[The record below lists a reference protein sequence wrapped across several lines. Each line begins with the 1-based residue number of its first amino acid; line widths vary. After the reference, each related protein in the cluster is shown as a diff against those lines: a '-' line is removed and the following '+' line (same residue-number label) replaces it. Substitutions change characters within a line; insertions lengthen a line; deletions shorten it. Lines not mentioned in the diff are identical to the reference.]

1 MLEQLNT
8 FFKKIFSNEETIVFS
23 FAILA
28 FFIVISFFGS
38 VLTPFM
44 ISIVVAYLLVGLQK
58 KIQSYNVNAEFSI
71 NYYFYY
77 FYSYR
82 CSLSDLVGSIAIYS
96 ASSLCLDVPNLFNN
110 FLDFISDLP
119 AKFPDLVSSDQIAI
133 FFQAVSE
140 EIAFIAQNI
149 VKSSI
154 SGIQSTITILLYII
168 LFPILVFFFLF
179 DRKNIIDGFLK
190 IIPGKREMFTDIWA
204 EMDVQLSNYVRG
216 KTIEIFIVGVVAAI
230 IFSSLGLK
238 YSALLSVLVG
248 LSVIIPYVGAFLV
261 TIPVV
266 IVGLLQ
272 FGLDTQF
279 YILIGLYLLLQ
290 ALDGNLLV
298 PLIFSETVKLH
309 PVIIILAVFIFGSMF
324 GFWGVF
330 FSIPIATF
338 IKAVWNA
345 WPSSAAFKSTFY
357 HFKNLI
363 NMTFNFTER
372 HSLMITPF
380 SFTKKVLLSTPMYSL
395 PYIDFNFIT
404 SKALHTFSSGSDKS
418 SNGNDCLLL
427 KFS

>member
-1 MLEQLNT
+1 MLNELNKVL
-8 FFKKIFSNEETIVFS
+8 KKIFSNEETIVFS
-23 FAILA
+23 LGILL
-28 FFIVISFFGS
+28 FFIMISYFGS
-38 VLTPFM
+38 ILTPFL
-44 ISIVVAYLLVGLQK
+44 ISVVVAYLLVGLQK
-58 KIQSYNVNAEFSI
+58 KIQSYNVGENVSLIITFSI
-71 NYYFYY
+71 FIITGAA
-77 FYSYR
+77 
-82 CSLSDLVGSIAIYS
+82 LIVWLVPLLYIQLQAFV
-96 ASSLCLDVPNLFNN
+96 LDVPNLFNN
-110 FLDFISDLP
+110 FLDFMSDLP
-119 AKFPDLVSSDQIAI
+119 AKFPELVSSEQIAV

-140 EIAFIAQNI
+140 EISVIAQNI

-179 DRKNIIDGFLK
+179 DRKNIINGALK
-190 IIPGKREMFTDIWA
+190 IIPGKREMFSNVWS
-204 EMDVQLSNYVRG
+204 EMDIQLSNYVRG
-216 KTIEIFIVGVVAAI
+216 KTIEIFIVGIVAAI

-272 FGLDTQF
+272 FGLGTQF
-279 YILIGLYLLLQ
+279 YLLVGLYLLLQ

-309 PVIIILAVFIFGSMF
+309 PVVIILAVFIFGSMF

-345 WPSSAAFKSTFY
+345 WPSS
-357 HFKNLI
+357 I
-363 NMTFNFTER
+363 E
-372 HSLMITPF
+372 
-380 SFTKKVLLSTPMYSL
+380 
-395 PYIDFNFIT
+395 
-404 SKALHTFSSGSDKS
+404 
-418 SNGNDCLLL
+418 
-427 KFS
+427 

>member
-1 MLEQLNT
+1 MLDELNKLL
-8 FFKKIFSNEETIVFS
+8 KKIFSNEETIVFS
-23 FAILA
+23 LAILL
-28 FFIVISFFGS
+28 FFVVIAYFGS
-38 VLTPFM
+38 ILTPFL
-44 ISIVVAYLLVGLQK
+44 ISVVVAYLLVGLQK
-58 KIQSYNVNAEFSI
+58 KIQSYNVSQNTSLIITFSI
-71 NYYFYY
+71 FII
-77 FYSYR
+77 SGAT
-82 CSLSDLVGSIAIYS
+82 LVVWLVPLLYIQLQAFI
-96 ASSLCLDVPNLFNN
+96 LDVPNLFNN
-110 FLDFISDLP
+110 FLDFMSDLP
-119 AKFPDLVSSDQIAI
+119 AKFPELVSSEQIAI

-140 EIAFIAQNI
+140 EISVIAQNI

-179 DRKNIIDGFLK
+179 DRKNIIDGMLK
-190 IIPGKREMFTDIWA
+190 VIPGKREMFSNVWT
-204 EMDVQLSNYVRG
+204 EMDIQLSNYVRG
-216 KTIEIFIVGVVAAI
+216 KTIEIFIVGIVAAI

-272 FGLDTQF
+272 FGLGTQF
-279 YILIGLYLLLQ
+279 YLLVGLYLLLQ

-309 PVIIILAVFIFGSMF
+309 PVVIILAVFIFGSMF

-345 WPSSAAFKSTFY
+345 WPS
-357 HFKNLI
+357 
-363 NMTFNFTER
+363 
-372 HSLMITPF
+372 
-380 SFTKKVLLSTPMYSL
+380 
-395 PYIDFNFIT
+395 
-404 SKALHTFSSGSDKS
+404 ALE
-418 SNGNDCLLL
+418 
-427 KFS
+427 